1 VVKFIQMKTARYGQP
16 DTWYRYSSTWSVNLK
31 LLTGRMLQTA
41 PDTWVAGWLSQDE
54 NFHQKI
60 KFFTTIFNAGHDAV
74 KDMMAL
80 WRVGLFR
87 GVGRR
92 WLATGVPEPPLA
104 RRAQLFSESGAA
116 SLWQRLNQLAARPGM
131 INMSQGFPDF
141 EGSAVARRA
150 AARALDDGPVNQYSP
165 QPGYESLRHEVAAFY
180 GRRYGAVIDPA
191 SEVLVCA
198 SGQEALAG
206 VCVCVCVVCAR
217 ARMHA

>member
-1 VVKFIQMKTARYGQP
+1 
-16 DTWYRYSSTWSVNLK
+16 
-31 LLTGRMLQTA
+31 ML
-41 PDTWVAGWLSQDE
+41 
-54 NFHQKI
+54 
-60 KFFTTIFNAGHDAV
+60 
-74 KDMMAL
+74 AL
-80 WRVGLFR
+80 RVGLFR

-206 VCVCVCVVCAR
+206 VCVCVRRVCMRTDAYMNASAPGKSELHFTFSFLSISHSLSASVSLSLSRAR
-217 ARMHA
+217 ALSLSLSLFHSLSLSHTHTHTLSLSLTHTHTHTGNEEENE

>member
-1 VVKFIQMKTARYGQP
+1 
-16 DTWYRYSSTWSVNLK
+16 
-31 LLTGRMLQTA
+31 
-41 PDTWVAGWLSQDE
+41 
-54 NFHQKI
+54 
-60 KFFTTIFNAGHDAV
+60 
-74 KDMMAL
+74 MMAL

-165 QPGYESLRHEVAAFY
+165 QPVYVRQDLVDEGASSMGKGGISNA
-180 GRRYGAVIDPA
+180 GR
-191 SEVLVCA
+191 
-198 SGQEALAG
+198 
-206 VCVCVCVVCAR
+206 
-217 ARMHA
+217 